1 MRHSHTPAHSHTH
14 THTLAHTHA
23 YGLSEMD
30 DKTRTSELV
39 REGERTKKIT
49 CKQRNMF
56 FFKPRRNKCL
66 FKIVREQKGKNV
78 KCAELEGDFGVVIT
92 SL

>member
-1 MRHSHTPAHSHTH
+1 M
-14 THTLAHTHA
+14 
-23 YGLSEMD
+23 
-30 DKTRTSELV
+30 